1 MSRLRIVL
9 ANAIVFAVLFGSS
22 TAYAAVMVL
31 GGGLAQQCYEAARE
45 AVTALQQTVPLTGSR
60 IGLSPVEVCTLAIQ
74 SETLSTHARA
84 GTYNNRGV
92 LLFVEE
98 SFEEALNSFDIA
110 VGIDSSIAEAHVN
123 RGASLIA
130 LHRWADG
137 VAALDVGLELQPSEA
152 EKAYYNRAIAHEEL
166 GNVRAAYF
174 DYLKASELKPDWEGP
189 RLQLTRFT
197 VRKKTEAEAEP

>member
-1 MSRLRIVL
+1 MSRLRIALTITV
-9 ANAIVFAVLFGSS
+9 VFALLLGTGV
-22 TAYAAVMVL
+22 AYAAIMVL
-31 GGGLAQQCYEAARE
+31 GGGLAQQCYEAARD
-45 AVTALQQTVPLTGSR
+45 AVTAPQQTVPLTGSR
-60 IGLSPVEVCTLAIQ
+60 VGLSPVAVCTLALK
-74 SETLSTHARA
+74 SETLGVRARA
-84 GTYNNRGV
+84 GTFNNRGV

-98 SFEEALNSFDIA
+98 SFQGALNSFDIA

-123 RGASLIA
+123 RGASLVA

-152 EKAYYNRAIAHEEL
+152 EKAFYNRAIAHDEL

-174 DYLKASELKPDWEGP
+174 DYLKASELKPDWEAP

>member
-1 MSRLRIVL
+1 MSRLRIALTITV
-9 ANAIVFAVLFGSS
+9 VFALLLGTGV
-22 TAYAAVMVL
+22 AYAAIMVL
-31 GGGLAQQCYEAARE
+31 GGGLAQQCYEAARD
-45 AVTALQQTVPLTGSR
+45 AVTAPQQTVPLTGSR
-60 IGLSPVEVCTLAIQ
+60 VGLSPVVVCTLALK
-74 SETLSTHARA
+74 SETLGARARA
-84 GTYNNRGV
+84 GTFNNRGV

-98 SFEEALNSFDIA
+98 SFEGALNSFDIA

-123 RGASLIA
+123 RGASLVA

-152 EKAYYNRAIAHEEL
+152 EKAFYNRAIAHDEL

-174 DYLKASELKPDWEGP
+174 DYLKASELKPDWEAP